1 MSARRHR
8 LLLCAFLSVA
18 CLPTALAAAA
28 GPPLP
33 SSASGAAG
41 AVAPGGSVRFLTRRA
56 GTDTVVVVVRQTD
69 GRILRTRRIGGRWS
83 VPSVTLDN
91 GTTGLSTDGRMLVL
105 ARPTQR
111 FPTAATHLAVIDARQ
126 LVMRRQIR
134 LPGFFTVDAI
144 SPDGRWAYLIQY
156 ADSVL
161 DYRVRALDT
170 HTGRL
175 AARDV
180 VDPRSPGEQMGG
192 LPMTR
197 TMSADGRWAYT
208 LYGGGKETFIHALD
222 TVGRRAACIDL
233 DMLPPDRDVSAVR
246 LRVSP
251 GDGRLRRH
259 LAVRTAFFD
268 RETLDAVRGG
278 VQQVVIVGAGYDGR
292 ALRFA
297 SPDVRWFE
305 IDHPATQE
313 DKRARLTAIGAPSGQ
328 TAFVAVDL
336 VDDDLVAALRAAGH
350 DPARPS
356 LFVVEGLLGYL
367 PRPVTSALLASLHE
381 LAGHGSRLA
390 VAFPT
395 ALPEAAPARERL
407 RRRLRGLLVAAL
419 GEPWL
424 TRFNPDEPEQLLTR
438 AGWAVAVNDGK
449 AVRYQ
454 GRNGLLVAAEPVAAG
469 GA

>member
-1 MSARRHR
+1 MRLGASTSFSAGADGQPDRVADVRETKPSFTARRVAVTRAR
-8 LLLCAFLSVA
+8 LIRPEV
-18 CLPTALAAAA
+18 PT
-28 GPPLP
+28 GD
-33 SSASGAAG
+33 AG
-41 AVAPGGSVRFLTRRA
+41 AEVRLYQSLGG
-56 GTDTVVVVVRQTD
+56 
-69 GRILRTRRIGGRWS
+69 
-83 VPSVTLDN
+83 
-91 GTTGLSTDGRMLVL
+91 
-105 ARPTQR
+105 
-111 FPTAATHLAVIDARQ
+111 
-126 LVMRRQIR
+126 
-134 LPGFFTVDAI
+134 
-144 SPDGRWAYLIQY
+144 
-156 ADSVL
+156 
-161 DYRVRALDT
+161 
-170 HTGRL
+170 
-175 AARDV
+175 
-180 VDPRSPGEQMGG
+180 
-192 LPMTR
+192 
-197 TMSADGRWAYT
+197 
-208 LYGGGKETFIHALD
+208 
-222 TVGRRAACIDL
+222 
-233 DMLPPDRDVSAVR
+233 
-246 LRVSP
+246 LRVSL

-259 LAVRTAFFD
+259 LVVRTAFFD

-305 IDHPATQE
+305 VDHPATQE
-313 DKRARLTAIGAPSGQ
+313 DKRARLTAIGAPSTQ

-336 VDDDLVAALRAAGH
+336 VDDDLVVALRAAGH

-367 PRPVTSALLASLHE
+367 PRPVTSALLGSLHE

-454 GRNGLLVAAEPVAAG
+454 GRNGLPCRR
-469 GA
+469 

>member
-41 AVAPGGSVRFLTRRA
+41 AVAPGGSERFLTRRA

-69 GRILRTRRIGGRWS
+69 GRILRSRRIGGRWS

-111 FPTAATHLAVIDARQ
+111 FPTAATHLAVLDARQ

-251 GDGRLRRH
+251 GGQHVSVDDGGTLVATVDAH
-259 LAVRTAFFD
+259 TFAVSEPGATAA
-268 RETLDAVRGG
+268 RPAGSAAPGG
-278 VQQVVIVGAGYDGR
+278 
-292 ALRFA
+292 ALR
-297 SPDVRWFE
+297 P
-305 IDHPATQE
+305 PA
-313 DKRARLTAIGAPSGQ
+313 DGDGFPW
-328 TAFVAVDL
+328 VAL
-336 VDDDLVAALRAAGH
+336 VILGGAAGLC
-350 DPARPS
+350 AGA
-356 LFVVEGLLGYL
+356 VVLT
-367 PRPVTSALLASLHE
+367 RRRSKRTSA
-381 LAGHGSRLA
+381 
-390 VAFPT
+390 
-395 ALPEAAPARERL
+395 AP
-407 RRRLRGLLVAAL
+407 
-419 GEPWL
+419 
-424 TRFNPDEPEQLLTR
+424 
-438 AGWAVAVNDGK
+438 
-449 AVRYQ
+449 Q
-454 GRNGLLVAAEPVAAG
+454 G
-469 GA
+469 